1 MIEKIYFDY
10 YKGCGNNEAFGQI
23 TFHDE
28 YDEKLGVLNVDD
40 ISGDDFKLIFD
51 LWKKHLGDD
60 IYLEFGVL

>member
-28 YDEKLGVLNVDD
+28 YDEKLGVLNFDNISQSDFESMFQLWNKSLFDD
-40 ISGDDFKLIFD
+40 V
-51 LWKKHLGDD
+51 
-60 IYLEFGVL
+60 YLEFGYL